1 MPHND
6 ATAMATAATASTAS
20 QKPVPRETVT
30 RSKHVP
36 REYECKKKEE
46 KTSFKRNCF
55 LCQLCALHIFRMKS
69 IQPDAECMRNNST
82 KYIITCRPVSDR
94 CTCQS

>member
-36 REYECKKKEE
+36 REYECKK
-46 KTSFKRNCF
+46 N
-55 LCQLCALHIFRMKS
+55 LI
-69 IQPDAECMRNNST
+69 
-82 KYIITCRPVSDR
+82 
-94 CTCQS
+94 

>member
-6 ATAMATAATASTAS
+6 ATAMATATTASTAG

-36 REYECKKKEE
+36 REYECKKK
-46 KTSFKRNCF
+46 KKK
-55 LCQLCALHIFRMKS
+55 LHLNGIVFYVNYAHCIFF
-69 IQPDAECMRNNST
+69 A
-82 KYIITCRPVSDR
+82 
-94 CTCQS
+94 

>member
-6 ATAMATAATASTAS
+6 ATAMATATTASTAS

-36 REYECKKKEE
+36 REYECKKNE
-46 KTSFKRNCF
+46 KNF
-55 LCQLCALHIFRMKS
+55 I
-69 IQPDAECMRNNST
+69 
-82 KYIITCRPVSDR
+82 
-94 CTCQS
+94 

>member
-6 ATAMATAATASTAS
+6 ATAMATAATASTAC

-36 REYECKKKEE
+36 REKVKK
-46 KTSFKRNCF
+46 
-55 LCQLCALHIFRMKS
+55 LHLNGIVFYVNYAHCIFF
-69 IQPDAECMRNNST
+69 A
-82 KYIITCRPVSDR
+82 
-94 CTCQS
+94 